1 MCFKIMYVFLCMFC
15 LRSDEAFP
23 PNTVQIRLPTKLRYC
38 AVKGKQLNVIV
49 MARHYEKSIEF

>member
-1 MCFKIMYVFLCMFC
+1 MYVFSCMFC